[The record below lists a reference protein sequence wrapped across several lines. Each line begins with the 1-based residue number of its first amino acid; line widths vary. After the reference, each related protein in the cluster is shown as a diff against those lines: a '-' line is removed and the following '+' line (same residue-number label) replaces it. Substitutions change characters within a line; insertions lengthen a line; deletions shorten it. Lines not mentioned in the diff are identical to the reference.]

1 MLGLVDGLQLT
12 EELTGTSA
20 EEKGSLLSWRK
31 GDGHLSSSL
40 TLG

>member
-20 EEKGSLLSWRK
+20 EEKGKLLSWRK
-31 GDGHLSSSL
+31 GEAEMDIYPPP
-40 TLG
+40 